1 MKVLYLSNGLPH
13 YFNPVLSA
21 INRMPGVELI
31 AIVPKTKSQ
40 FIGDG
45 VYQTR
50 EDANFRIIELQE
62 YVIGRPFASFKGLP
76 AVLYREK
83 PDVVVIPEHL
93 LLAFH
98 LHPMLWLLRRIL
110 RFGLVLKSIPFTV
123 PYYSEALRETSR
135 SDQARS
141 MNAIAG
147 QKAYKTWPRRL
158 RSRLTLRLRRD
169 RYRRIDAH
177 VNYIDEGRD
186 IYRSYGVSADKV
198 FVTRNSPDTDRM
210 LKVELGLSQM
220 GKIPQRS
227 PMRVLHVG
235 RLVLQKRVDLLLTAF
250 RDVVACLPQ
259 AELLVVGDGPEAA
272 TFRGLA
278 ETLGIAKNVIFAGPV
293 YDPYEL
299 AIHFLSSSVFV
310 LPGLGGLSINE
321 AMFYG
326 LAVICSGGDG
336 TERFLVREEWNGT
349 FFHEGEVEGLT
360 HAMVALL
367 SDQKRLAEMGRR
379 SREIIDREVNIQTVV
394 REYARAFRAAL
405 RTERQDGVERVGL

>member
-76 AVLYREK
+76 ALLYREK

-98 LHPMLWLLRRIL
+98 MHPMLWLLRRIL

-123 PYYSEALRETSR
+123 PYYGEALREVSGAVR
-135 SDQARS
+135 DPS
-141 MNAIAG
+141 MNALPI
-147 QKAYKTWPRRL
+147 QNMRKSWSRRL
-158 RSRLTLRLRRD
+158 RSRFTLFLRRH

-177 VNYIDEGRD
+177 VNYIDDGRE
-186 IYRSYGVSADKV
+186 IYGSYGVSPRKI

-210 LKVELGLSQM
+210 LKVETNLSQA
-220 GKIPQRS
+220 GRIPQRIS
-227 PMRVLHVG
+227 TRVLHVG
-235 RLVLQKRVDLLLTAF
+235 RLVSQKRVDLLLAAF
-250 RDVVACLPQ
+250 RDVVADFPQ
-259 AELLVVGDGPEAA
+259 AELVVVGDGPEAVS
-272 TFRGLA
+272 FRDLA
-278 ETLGIAKNVIFAGPV
+278 HNLGIAGNVTFAGPV
-293 YDPYEL
+293 YDPQEL

-326 LAVICSGGDG
+326 LAVICAGGDG
-336 TERFLVREEWNGT
+336 TERFLVREGFNGT
-349 FFHEGEVEGLT
+349 FFREGDVKSLT
-360 HAMVALL
+360 RAIQALL
-367 SDQKRLAEMGRR
+367 SDQRNLVAMGRR
-379 SREIIDREVNIQTVV
+379 SREIINREVNIHTVV
-394 REYARAFRAAL
+394 EEYVSAFRHAS
-405 RTERQDGVERVGL
+405 RTE